1 MTAKLAIRNVTS
13 KIGRTIATAV
23 AIAIAVGAIFLILS
37 FKSTIF
43 NYLLVRGSSDSSAE
57 HGVHISYSASGDK
70 TITLEAVDAH
80 TDVVEHSVGTLEF
93 YWLYGD
99 EYVNLRGFEPGE
111 IASLNKLDI
120 LYGSLE
126 DVNKYEDN
134 VIISKSAA
142 LHFGL
147 KVGSGMKMTGM
158 NKVDHTFTV
167 AAIAD
172 DTGYFAGGGPYPV
185 IADVRGVSRLIVGIG
200 AEVYN
205 NIYVKAK
212 DGVSND
218 KLMTE
223 ITADPKFENLLVSLT
238 VDQEKIKQNATSFS
252 AIISIIGIAV
262 MILAV
267 LGIAVILLLSV
278 NEKRDYIG
286 KMSIIGASKKQI
298 AQIFILETVIVGI
311 FGLILGVGFAA
322 GLYALILF
330 ALTGGLSAFEI
341 VAWKMI
347 VCLAVA
353 FAVTVGFSLFP
364 IFKAFKGSIRDSFVD
379 VEKKSPK
386 KLIILGVVAFLW
398 AVTFV
403 LSYLVQPVAGYMGL
417 AAMLLGIL
425 LLILGAPMA
434 LVAITG
440 AMAKKK
446 DVKIEVK
453 MASVGISRNKQGQ
466 QAGRLLVI
474 GLIVAMLMF
483 TAWRMTSNVFTGY
496 INQMSNMVTV
506 ANIKDTDVDILKETE
521 GVDDI
526 KALIWGRGSVKFGD
540 QEPSMNFVGCEGLL
554 DLLEGNIDCI
564 TSREEIEQK
573 LASGEKYIFLDIA
586 MQKVYGVKAGDKLS
600 VIYNGKEQEFEVGGI
615 TSSMLF
621 VGKYA
626 IVSPAAMKSAFN
638 ADVNIIM
645 IRCKQGVDPESV
657 VGLIRSEYAGTHNY
671 YALSI
676 TTAYSFDIKFVNH
689 LFLMIGILAIIISL
703 MAIISL
709 SATDAVAH
717 GVRLPERQ
725 TLLIAGMSK
734 KSLFRSEFIEHI
746 LLAGIIVAFAF
757 VGTFITYAA
766 LLNAIIVFGMYI
778 STAWNIFFQNFWIV
792 VIVAFGM
799 GAFYTLLPIFFG
811 YKKQYK
817 LRAKL

>member
-43 NYLLVRGSSDSSAE
+43 NFLLVRGSADSSAE

-70 TITLEAVDAH
+70 TITLETVDAH
-80 TDVVEHSVGTLEF
+80 TETVGHSVGTLEF
-93 YWLYGD
+93 YWLYGN

-111 IASLNKLDI
+111 IASLNKIDV
-120 LYGSLE
+120 LYGNLE
-126 DVNKYEDN
+126 DVYQYEDN

-147 KVGSGMKMTGM
+147 KVGSGMQMTGM
-158 NKVDHTFTV
+158 NKSVHTFTV

-172 DTGYFAGGGPYPV
+172 DTGYFAGGGPYP
-185 IADVRGVSRLIVGIG
+185 ILADVRGVSRLIVGFG
-200 AEVYN
+200 AEIYN
-205 NIYVKAK
+205 NIFVQAK

-218 KLMTE
+218 DLMKDL
-223 ITADPKFENLLVSLT
+223 TADPKLANLLVSLT
-238 VDQEKIKQNATSFS
+238 VDKAKIDQNATSFS

-286 KMSIIGASKKQI
+286 KMSIIGASRKQI
-298 AQIFILETVIVGI
+298 AQIFVIETVLVAL
-311 FGLILGVGFAA
+311 FGLVLGVGFAA

-353 FAVTVGFSLFP
+353 FVVTVAFSLFP
-364 IFKAFKGSIRDSFVD
+364 IFKAFRGSIRDSFVD

-386 KLIILGVVAFLW
+386 KLIFLGVVGFLW

-425 LLILGAPMA
+425 LLIVGAPMA

-440 AMAKKK
+440 AISKKK
-446 DVKIEVK
+446 DCKIEVK
-453 MASVGISRNKQGQ
+453 MASVGVSRNKQGQ

-483 TAWRMTSNVFTGY
+483 TAWRMTSSVFTGY
-496 INQMSNMVTV
+496 IDQMSNMVTV
-506 ANIKDTDVDILKETE
+506 ANIKESDVDVLKDTE

-526 KALIWGRGSVKFGD
+526 RALVWGRGSVELNNK
-540 QEPSMNFVGCEGLL
+540 ELSINFVATDGVLE
-554 DLLEGNIDCI
+554 LLEGNIDCI
-564 TSREEIEQK
+564 TSKEDIEQK
-573 LASGEKYIFLDIA
+573 LATDKPYIFLDLA
-586 MQKVYGVKAGDKLS
+586 MQKVYGVKQGDKIP
-600 VIYNGKEQEFEVGGI
+600 VIYNGKEAEFEVGGI

-626 IVSPAAMKSAFN
+626 IVSSSAMKAAFN
-638 ADVNIIM
+638 ADPNIIM
-645 IRCKQGVDPESV
+645 IRCKSGVDPESV
-657 VGLIRSEYAGTHNY
+657 VGLIRSEYAGSHNY

-703 MAIISL
+703 MAVISL
-709 SATDAVAH
+709 SATDMVAH

-734 KSLFRSEFIEHI
+734 KALFRSEFIEHI

-766 LLNAIIVFGMYI
+766 LLNAIILFGMYI
-778 STAWNIFFQNFWIV
+778 STAWSIFFQNFWIV
-792 VIVAFGM
+792 IVVAFGM
-799 GAFYTLLPIFFG
+799 SAFYTMLPFIFG

>member
-37 FKSTIF
+37 FKETIF
-43 NYLLVRGSSDSSAE
+43 NYLLVRGSSNSSAE

-70 TITLEAVDAH
+70 TVTLEAVDKYN
-80 TDVVEHSVGTLEF
+80 DIVEHSVGTLEF

-111 IASLNKLDI
+111 IASLNNIDV
-120 LYGSLE
+120 LYGNLE

-134 VIISKSAA
+134 VVISKSAA

-147 KVGSGMKMTGM
+147 KVGSGMQMTGM
-158 NKVDHTFTV
+158 DKTIHTFTV

-172 DTGYFAGGGPYPV
+172 DKGYFAGGGPNPV
-185 IADVRGVSRLIVGIG
+185 LADVRGVSRLIVGFGTEI
-200 AEVYN
+200 YN
-205 NIYVKAK
+205 NVYVKARE
-212 DGVSND
+212 GVTNEQ
-218 KLMTE
+218 LMT
-223 ITADPKFENLLVSLT
+223 TLSADDNLKNLLFSLT
-238 VDQEKIKQNATSFS
+238 VDKVKINQNATSFS

-286 KMSIIGASKKQI
+286 KMSIIGASRKQI
-298 AQIFILETVIVGI
+298 AQIFIIETVLVAL
-311 FGLILGVGFAA
+311 FGLVLGVGFAA

-330 ALTGGLSAFEI
+330 ALTGGLAAFEI

-353 FAVTVGFSLFP
+353 FVVTMAFSLLP
-364 IFKAFKGSIRDSFVD
+364 IFRAFKGSIRDSFVD

-386 KLIILGVVAFLW
+386 KLIFLGVVAFLW

-403 LSYLVQPVAGYMGL
+403 LSYVVQPIAGYMGL

-434 LVAITG
+434 LVAIN
-440 AMAKKK
+440 AAVAKKK

-483 TAWRMTSNVFTGY
+483 TAWRMTSSVFSGY
-496 INQMSNMVTV
+496 IKEMSNMVTV
-506 ANIKDTDVDILKETE
+506 ANIKDSDVDVLKETE
-521 GVDDI
+521 GVDQI
-526 KALIWGRGSVKFGD
+526 QALVWGRGSFKVKKA
-540 QEPSMNFVGCEGLL
+540 EPSVTFVGCEGVL

-564 TSREEIEQK
+564 TSRQEIEQK
-573 LASGEKYIFLDIA
+573 LASGKPYVFLDLA
-586 MQKVYGVKAGDKLS
+586 MQKVYGVKTGDKIS
-600 VIYNGKEQEFEVGGI
+600 IIYNGKEREFEIGGI

-626 IVSPAAMKSAFN
+626 IVSPTAMKDSF
-638 ADVNIIM
+638 DVSPNMIM
-645 IRCKQGVDPESV
+645 IRCKPGVDPESV
-657 VGLIRSEYAGTHNY
+657 VGLIRSEYAGNHNY

-676 TTAYSFDIKFVNH
+676 TTAYSFDIKFVDH
-689 LFLMIGILAIIISL
+689 LFLMIGILAIIISI
-703 MAIISL
+703 MAVISL
-709 SATDAVAH
+709 VATDIVAH

-725 TLLIAGMSK
+725 TLLIAGMAK
-734 KSLFRSEFIEHI
+734 KALFKSEFIEHI

-766 LLNAIIVFGMYI
+766 LLNAIILFGMYI

-792 VIVAFGM
+792 IVVAFGM
-799 GAFYTLLPIFFG
+799 SAFYTMLPFIFG